1 MKLGLPP
8 DALDRGGFMAFRLAR
23 RIRIV
28 RLTVPV

>member
-8 DALDRGGFMAFRLAR
+8 DALDPGFMAFRLAR